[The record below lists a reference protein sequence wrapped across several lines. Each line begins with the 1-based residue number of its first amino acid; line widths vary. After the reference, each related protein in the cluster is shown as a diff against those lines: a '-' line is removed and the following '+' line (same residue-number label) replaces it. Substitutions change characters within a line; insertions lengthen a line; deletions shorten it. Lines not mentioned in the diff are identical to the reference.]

1 MKHIVFDVDGTLI
14 DTEYAVLHSLRDT
27 LFSITGVEYPLQKL
41 TFALGI
47 TGEDALKYLHIDNI
61 PDALIRW
68 DVNMAKYSSSVHIF
82 PGIKEALE
90 ALLQKGCKLGI
101 VTSKTRAEFENEF
114 IPFGVGQYFETVIC
128 ADDTA
133 EHKPSLE
140 PLLKYA
146 ENSGAVLSDII
157 YVGDS
162 AYDLDCAK
170 SAGVLFVLA
179 GWGASMSIKI
189 DDGFIVNDV
198 TELLHICQGQL
209 DNVNKR

>member
-133 EHKPSLE
+133 EHKPSPE

>member
-133 EHKPSLE
+133 EHKPSPE

-146 ENSGAVLSDII
+146 ENSGAVLSNII

-162 AYDLDCAK
+162 PYDLSCANA
-170 SAGVLFVLA
+170 AGVQFVLA

-198 TELLHICQGQL
+198 TELLHIYQGQI
-209 DNVNKR
+209 DNVNYR

>member
-133 EHKPSLE
+133 EHKPSPE

-198 TELLHICQGQL
+198 TELLHICQGQI

>member
-47 TGEDALKYLHIDNI
+47 TGEDALNYLHIDNI

-68 DVNMAKYSSSVHIF
+68 EVNMAKYSSSVHIF

-101 VTSKTRAEFENEF
+101 VTSKTRAEFENEL

-133 EHKPSLE
+133 EHKPSPE

-162 AYDLDCAK
+162 PYDLSCANA
-170 SAGVLFVLA
+170 AGVRFVLA
-179 GWGASMSIKI
+179 GWGARQPVQI
-189 DDGFIVNDV
+189 NDKSWAKDPAD
-198 TELLHICQGQL
+198 LLLII
-209 DNVNKR
+209 